1 MLLLFSGKKK
11 HGEDA
16 VTQGGGESKSSTK
29 DSEHESLLEKNES
42 RDQQVVEIEQGD
54 SLENKETEKK
64 EKPGQS
70 CQREEDTEQEQN
82 GTQKESN
89 NSSVQRIGEMEEQ
102 GGVRTMSQPMCDKS
116 HDERTEEETMDDTN
130 NTDKD
135 TKTKSVSEVTGAEER
150 EEDREQPRN
159 GNEETRQM
167 ENDKSDNGVSDGK
180 SSMTEQQQAAN
191 EGEETNGHNQA
202 DEEEQ
207 TSSLSIETTAVE
219 TIDEKAQLND
229 PSPRE
234 ETNDVHSDTE
244 PTETPTTDGD
254 TGKNDD
260 KNTTAHSVDDELKNP
275 PEK

>member
-1 MLLLFSGKKK
+1 MLWLDTEGKILSAGPTETVRGPDDLYTVSSRVTVEKRHSNNIICRVQQSNSNQIRETQIHVPDDFFVKTSCSSKTIIGVVVGISLALVIAVVGWKWKQNKARKKK

-54 SLENKETEKK
+54 SLENKETEKN
-64 EKPGQS
+64 EKTGQS

-135 TKTKSVSEVTGAEER
+135 TKTKSVGEVTGAEER
-150 EEDREQPRN
+150 EEDREQ
-159 GNEETRQM
+159 
-167 ENDKSDNGVSDGK
+167 
-180 SSMTEQQQAAN
+180 
-191 EGEETNGHNQA
+191 
-202 DEEEQ
+202 
-207 TSSLSIETTAVE
+207 
-219 TIDEKAQLND
+219 
-229 PSPRE
+229 
-234 ETNDVHSDTE
+234 
-244 PTETPTTDGD
+244 
-254 TGKNDD
+254 
-260 KNTTAHSVDDELKNP
+260 
-275 PEK
+275 